1 MIDTQT
7 ILHNL
12 GIGKNYKGFR
22 FAYYALMLVLQDE
35 DKLENLKQDVL
46 IPVAMTCGTSY
57 SAVERG
63 LRTVIQRAWFV
74 NPGLL
79 REMARFP
86 LDRQPT
92 VSEFLVIISTHVMRS
107 KAASRPAVHEA
118 GQLNFLP
125 LSKD

>member
-1 MIDTQT
+1 M
-7 ILHNL
+7 
-12 GIGKNYKGFR
+12 
-22 FAYYALMLVLQDE
+22 
-35 DKLENLKQDVL
+35 
-46 IPVAMTCGTSY
+46 
-57 SAVERG
+57 ERG
-63 LRTVIQRAWFV
+63 LRTVIQRAWSV

-107 KAASRPAVHEA
+107 KAASRPVMHEA

-125 LSKD
+125 LSKN

>member
-1 MIDTQT
+1 MDTQT

-22 FAYYALMLVLQDE
+22 FACYALQLVLQDE
-35 DKLENLKQDVL
+35 DRLENLKQEVL
-46 IPVAMTCGTSY
+46 IPVAVLCGTSY

-63 LRTVIQRAWFV
+63 LRTVIQRAWSV

-92 VSEFLVIISTHVMRS
+92 VSEFFVIISTYVMRS
-107 KAASRPAVHEA
+107 KASSRMFPPAAE
-118 GQLNFLP
+118 QMNFLP
-125 LSKD
+125 LSEN